1 MAKCVQC
8 KDTGMY
14 APLGHMLIKCEKCVV
29 FKTTKLMPLLNA
41 LNEEVTEEKV
51 QRKRGKPSKY
61 TKVIIPMPDHPINS
75 IKNKL
80 NSY

>member
-8 KDTGMY
+8 KDTGLY
-14 APLGHMLIKCEKCVV
+14 APLGHMLIKCERCVV

-41 LNEEVTEEKV
+41 LNEEVTEEKIV
-51 QRKRGKPSKY
+51 KKGRKP
-61 TKVIIPMPDHPINS
+61 KVIKTIIPIHDHPINS

-80 NSY
+80 NIF